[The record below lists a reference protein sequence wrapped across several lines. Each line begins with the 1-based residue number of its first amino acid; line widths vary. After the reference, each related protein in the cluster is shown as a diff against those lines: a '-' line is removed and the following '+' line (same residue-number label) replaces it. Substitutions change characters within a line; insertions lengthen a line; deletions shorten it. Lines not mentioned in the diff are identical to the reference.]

1 MPILDTRKYKELAGG
16 VGQLVS
22 DLVLTLLSWIV
33 EEERNRIKKAQSEG
47 IAIAKERGAFKGSLE
62 AEAKGKD
69 RLIYNVVVQL
79 LKQNESVV
87 NIHRETGLA
96 MNTIYSIKRQLKI
109 D

>member
-1 MPILDTRKYKELAGG
+1 
-16 VGQLVS
+16 VG
-22 DLVLTLLSWIV
+22 LS
-33 EEERNRIKKAQSEG
+33 
-47 IAIAKERGAFKGSLE
+47 KGSLE

-69 RLIYNVVVQL
+69 RFIYNVVVQL

-96 MNTIYSIKRQLKI
+96 RNTIYSIKRQLKI